1 MKGETMAYATEKDA
15 VRNLQRYLRQ
25 LSYTDREITPP
36 PVDGIFESV
45 TRRSLSD
52 FQRTRGM
59 TQSGVADRATWDAL
73 YREYLASLERYSPP
87 LPLYIFPRTPE
98 GYGVSLGDEYF
109 LVGIIQLLLN
119 ELRIIY
125 DSLTPLVISGV
136 YDAETEANVRDF
148 QSKNRLDET
157 GKVDKATWNKLTE
170 AYRDYAA
177 DYVR

>member
-1 MKGETMAYATEKDA
+1 MAYATEKDA

-25 LSYTDREITPP
+25 LSYTDTDITTP

-45 TRRSLSD
+45 TRQSLSD

-73 YREYLASLERYSPP
+73 YREYLTTLERYSPP

-98 GYGVSLGDEYF
+98 GYAVSSGDEYF

-125 DSLTPLVISGV
+125 DSLTPLVINGV
-136 YDAETEANVRDF
+136 YDTETEANVRAF
-148 QSKNRLDET
+148 QSKNRLSET
-157 GKVDKATWNKLTE
+157 GKVDKATWDKLTE
-170 AYRDYAA
+170 AYQNYAA